1 MKIFNKKFEK
11 KGENFQQK
19 SKKKMKIFNKNVK
32 KKDEN
37 LTKKNVK
44 MFK

>member
-1 MKIFNKKFEK
+1 MKIFNKKFDK

-19 SKKKMKIFNKNVK
+19 CK